1 MNNCVGLENYR
12 FFLLFIL
19 YLMIGAIWFLVS
31 IISIWNHYIYVS
43 PFKPFII
50 DYDNDSDCLIP
61 LIFAFREKITH

>member
-1 MNNCVGLENYR
+1 
-12 FFLLFIL
+12 
-19 YLMIGAIWFLVS
+19 MIGAIWFLVS